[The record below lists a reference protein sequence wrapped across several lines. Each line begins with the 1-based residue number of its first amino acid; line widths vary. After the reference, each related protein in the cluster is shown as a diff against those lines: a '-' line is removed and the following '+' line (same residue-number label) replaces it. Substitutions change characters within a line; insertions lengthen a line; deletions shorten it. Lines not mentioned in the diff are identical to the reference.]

1 MELPNELEVAKRWTC
16 RRQQARY
23 ALPMSN
29 ERFEHRRQG
38 DGELL
43 GWIEERGEGFV
54 AVDHFG
60 WERTG
65 IVDWFDAESVLDD
78 LGLSY
83 LAARYVYSA
92 DDGRILDV
100 RIAEV
105 REGAV
110 VIKEEDAGAIGM
122 PQIFYTL
129 RTPVD
134 PKVLRLR

>member
-1 MELPNELEVAKRWTC
+1 ML
-16 RRQQARY
+16 
-23 ALPMSN
+23 MGN
-29 ERFEHRRQG
+29 ERFEHRRRE

-54 AVDHFG
+54 AIDHFG
-60 WERTG
+60 WERTDV
-65 IVDWFDAESVLDD
+65 VDWLEAESMLDD

-83 LAARYVYSA
+83 LAERYVYCA
-92 DDGRILDV
+92 ADGRVLDV

-110 VIKEEDAGAIGM
+110 VVKEEDGGAIGM

-129 RTPVD
+129 TVPVD
-134 PKVLRLR
+134 PEVLRLR

>member
-1 MELPNELEVAKRWTC
+1 
-16 RRQQARY
+16 
-23 ALPMSN
+23 MSN

-54 AVDHFG
+54 AVNHFG

-65 IVDWFDAESVLDD
+65 VVNWFDAESVLDD

-83 LAARYVYSA
+83 LAERYVYSA

-105 REGAV
+105 REDAV
-110 VIKEEDAGAIGM
+110 VIKEAREPWACRRFSIASQLPSIQRCFACGE
-122 PQIFYTL
+122 
-129 RTPVD
+129 VW
-134 PKVLRLR
+134 

>member
-1 MELPNELEVAKRWTC
+1 
-16 RRQQARY
+16 
-23 ALPMSN
+23 MSN

-60 WERTG
+60 WERTDV
-65 IVDWFDAESVLDD
+65 VDWFDAESVLDD

-83 LAARYVYSA
+83 LAERYVYSA
-92 DDGRILDV
+92 DDGRVDV

-105 REGAV
+105 REDAV

-129 RTPVD
+129 TTPVD
-134 PKVLRLR
+134 PEVLRLR